1 MNRLL
6 SIWFLAVAWIAFP
19 VGFAT
24 TIVLPTDDQL
34 IAKSPVI
41 LTGDVLDSAAVEQD
55 GRIYTVTRVAVEQ
68 RLKGTAPSVV
78 AIREVGGQVGDRFN
92 VVFGSPTYTAGERI
106 LVFLWPTE
114 QGDYQT
120 RDLFVGKFTERFTV
134 DGDPLWF
141 RDVQLAGTHLLD
153 GNFEPLPD
161 RNIQRQAHRFAQYI
175 ARSAAGIPAVR
186 DYEVENPELA
196 RQPEVR
202 ANFTTIAEPAIYR
215 WFAFDG
221 GGSASWVSI
230 GTQPGFSGGGIN
242 EIGTAMSSWNNAT
255 GARIRYMY
263 SGESSASPGG
273 LSSPNGRN
281 EVLLNDPL
289 REIDGSFSSSTGG
302 VIGRGGFNNV
312 QNGGSWTSGFD
323 ADASHPLRTYSNVGN
338 IIEGNLVIQDGVTP
352 SAGFTSNLLAAVLA
366 HEFGHTLGLGH
377 SADVSALMYASLQS
391 GRGPGLASDDLN
403 AARWLYPG
411 TSGGSTPSPDPQPPS
426 TVPAAPSNLGVSI
439 INGNQLMMNWTI
451 NATNA
456 SAQRVYVAPGAETTF
471 TMVGE
476 ISATRNSA
484 ILSGLSAGVSY
495 RVRITA
501 RNSAGESAPSNT
513 AQATIPGTT
522 NPTLLSLGAN
532 RFRLT
537 LEARDHRTGR
547 TGVGVAIPQND
558 LFGYF
563 SIPDLTGNP
572 SNPEVFVKMLNGN
585 TVNGK
590 FWVFWG
596 GLTDLE
602 YTVRVTDLATGTTQA
617 YFKGGG
623 SSCGGYDTNA
633 FLASLESPLQFAL
646 SGSLTNVRIEEVL
659 DLQADACS
667 SSGANLCVNG
677 GRFRI
682 TLSARD
688 PRTGATA
695 PGQAL
700 PQNDLFGYFSI
711 PGLTGN
717 AANPEVFVK
726 MLDGRAANGRFW
738 LFYGGLT
745 DLEYTVTVTDTLTGA
760 MKGYTKPG
768 GSACGG
774 FDSSAF

>member
-1 MNRLL
+1 
-6 SIWFLAVAWIAFP
+6 
-19 VGFAT
+19 
-24 TIVLPTDDQL
+24 
-34 IAKSPVI
+34 
-41 LTGDVLDSAAVEQD
+41 
-55 GRIYTVTRVAVEQ
+55 
-68 RLKGTAPSVV
+68 
-78 AIREVGGQVGDRFN
+78 
-92 VVFGSPTYTAGERI
+92 
-106 LVFLWPTE
+106 
-114 QGDYQT
+114 
-120 RDLFVGKFTERFTV
+120 
-134 DGDPLWF
+134 
-141 RDVQLAGTHLLD
+141 
-153 GNFEPLPD
+153 
-161 RNIQRQAHRFAQYI
+161 
-175 ARSAAGIPAVR
+175 
-186 DYEVENPELA
+186 
-196 RQPEVR
+196 
-202 ANFTTIAEPAIYR
+202 
-215 WFAFDG
+215 
-221 GGSASWVSI
+221 
-230 GTQPGFSGGGIN
+230 
-242 EIGTAMSSWNNAT
+242 MSSWNNAT